1 MQNTEVKEITLSR
14 SIKWRKFRTWGY
26 QSLFV
31 IMRILFGMGWFLAG
45 VTKITEKGWFSEPG
59 VFLTDYLI
67 TAIGKPH
74 VPEFYSYLIE
84 NVVLDYVIFLN
95 YAIPLVQ
102 ITIGLFLV
110 SGLMTLPSILIAL
123 FMHINFILSGN
134 MNLISL
140 ILYTTAFCMLLSGTR
155 VYVLS
160 LDRYLR
166 LERVFIFDRGKSKE
180 IEANPISEN
189 GSQDNQNHEKT
200 LAVRGYI

>member
-1 MQNTEVKEITLSR
+1 MRNTEVKEITLLR
-14 SIKWRKFRTWGY
+14 SIKWRKLRTWGY

-45 VTKITEKGWFSEPG
+45 LTKIEEGWFNEPG

-67 TAIGKPH
+67 KAIGKPH

-84 NVVLDYVIFLN
+84 NVVLDYVVLLN

-110 SGLMTLPSILIAL
+110 TGLVTFPSILIAL

-140 ILYTTAFCMLLSGTR
+140 VLYTTAFGMLLSGTR

-166 LERVFIFDRGKSKE
+166 LEHVFIFHRGKSKE
-180 IEANPISEN
+180 TDANPMNET
-189 GSQDNQNHEKT
+189 GSLNNQNHEKK
-200 LAVRGYI
+200 LAVR

>member
-1 MQNTEVKEITLSR
+1 MRNMEVKEITPSR
-14 SIKWRKFRTWGY
+14 SIKWRKFGRWGY

-45 VTKITEKGWFSEPG
+45 VTKIIEKGWFSEPG

-67 TAIGKPH
+67 TAIGKSH
-74 VPEFYSYLIE
+74 VPEFYSYFIK
-84 NVVLDYVIFLN
+84 NVLLDYVTFLN

-110 SGLMTLPSILIAL
+110 TGLVTFPSILIAL

-134 MNLISL
+134 INFISL
-140 ILYTTAFCMLLSGTR
+140 VLYTTAFGMLLSGTR

-166 LERVFIFDRGKSKE
+166 LEHVFIFHRGKSKE
-180 IEANPISEN
+180 IDANPMNET
-189 GSQDNQNHEKT
+189 GSFNNQNHEKK
-200 LAVRGYI
+200 LAVR

>member
-1 MQNTEVKEITLSR
+1 MRNTEVKEITPLR

-84 NVVLDYVIFLN
+84 NVVLDYVTFLN
-95 YAIPLVQ
+95 YSIPLVQ
-102 ITIGLFLV
+102 IAIGLFLV
-110 SGLMTLPSILIAL
+110 TGLVTFPSILIAL

-140 ILYTTAFCMLLSGTR
+140 VLYTTAFGMLLSGSR

-166 LERVFIFDRGKSKE
+166 LEHVFIFHRGKSKE
-180 IEANPISEN
+180 MYANPINET
-189 GSQDNQNHEKT
+189 DLHEIQNHEKK
-200 LAVRGYI
+200 LAVR